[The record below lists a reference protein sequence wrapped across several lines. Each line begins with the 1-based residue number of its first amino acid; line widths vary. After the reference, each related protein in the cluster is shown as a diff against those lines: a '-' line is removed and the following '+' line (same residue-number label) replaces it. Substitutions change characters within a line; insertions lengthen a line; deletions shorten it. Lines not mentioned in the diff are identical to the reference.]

1 MLSLGWTA
9 GQVRGPKEELSGE
22 RRLDEPG
29 QEGQPPME
37 A

>member
-9 GQVRGPKEELSGE
+9 GQVSGLKEELSGE

-29 QEGQPPME
+29 QEGLPPME